1 MCNAHQMV
9 VNDVCEIIRRQTVR
23 LQQHLIFQLLVLYR
37 DIAEGGVMERC
48 CTLMRDALTD
58 DERFARLHALFCL
71 LKRQITAG
79 TDVFFDLACL
89 VSSLFLV

>member
-1 MCNAHQMV
+1 
-9 VNDVCEIIRRQTVR
+9 
-23 LQQHLIFQLLVLYR
+23 
-37 DIAEGGVMERC
+37 MERC